1 MAAETELVLA
11 QARVAETNRERAE
24 ELAQQRM
31 QDPSDLWANDVK
43 LDDVL
48 GDDKRIDRDKFD
60 QAVTDLLTRKPHLG
74 KRTPQTP
81 AASTVRGE
89 GAPGAEAAPTWVT
102 LQPRPGL
109 DSLTSGRLHSPPRR
123 TGRTAGSDRQP
134 LAVQPVPAG
143 ATTEVAEPSG
153 HLWRAT
159 GPAPTRTDTIIMA
172 FTVSTPSSA
181 SAWRPDHFEFLAP
194 DVVGDAL
201 ILQTSTQAGRNR
213 RRRTQRAWPTSM
225 TMTPTSSLKAAKSPN
240 PNRIWPRQ

>member
-1 MAAETELVLA
+1 MTETTNTDSTPPADEADEKASPEDSPEPGTDDTDADDTGTDDHPPRRNREEAYRKRAMAAETELVLA

-89 GAPGAEAAPTWVT
+89 GKRPGAEAAPTWVDAFG
-102 LQPRPGL
+102 PGQ
-109 DSLTSGRLHSPPRR
+109 G
-123 TGRTAGSDRQP
+123 
-134 LAVQPVPAG
+134 
-143 ATTEVAEPSG
+143 
-153 HLWRAT
+153 
-159 GPAPTRTDTIIMA
+159 
-172 FTVSTPSSA
+172 
-181 SAWRPDHFEFLAP
+181 
-194 DVVGDAL
+194 
-201 ILQTSTQAGRNR
+201 
-213 RRRTQRAWPTSM
+213 
-225 TMTPTSSLKAAKSPN
+225 
-240 PNRIWPRQ
+240 